1 MAGVF
6 NEQAGTGGFIGTK
19 RLVTWATALAGLASG
34 AATTSDTTADTGLFS
49 QSSFSNAQKLQAWF
63 QTGGTNTMATTAGGV
78 MACWWLL
85 STDGGTT
92 FETLVST
99 PSTTV
104 MALPRRPDF
113 IIPVYDVTALPTST
127 IKFAQGP
134 FAFPYVGCKLVLQNL
149 SGVAINS
156 ATGGAPTLTIGA
168 VQDGYT

>member
-1 MAGVF
+1 MAGNF
-6 NEQAGTGGFIGTK
+6 LETAGTGGFTGTK
-19 RLVTWATALAGLASG
+19 RLVTWVTALAGLGSG

-49 QSSFSNAQKLQAWF
+49 QSSFGNVPQLMAWF
-63 QTGGTNTMATTAGGV
+63 QTGGTSTMATTAGGC

-104 MALPRRPDF
+104 MALPRPPDF
-113 IIPVYDVTALPTST
+113 VIPVFDTTALPTST

-134 FAFPYVGCKLVLQNL
+134 FRYPYLGCKLVLQNL

-156 ATGGAPTLTIGA
+156 ATGGAPTLTIGG
-168 VQDGYT
+168 VVDGYT